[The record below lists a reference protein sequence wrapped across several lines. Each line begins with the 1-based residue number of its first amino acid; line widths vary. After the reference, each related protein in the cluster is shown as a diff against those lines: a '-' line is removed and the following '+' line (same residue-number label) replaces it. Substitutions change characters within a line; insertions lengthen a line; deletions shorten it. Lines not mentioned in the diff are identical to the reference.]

1 MCACV
6 CVCVCVCVQ
15 HYMVEQSAYQS
26 MALASSGVGFQW
38 SRWNSETERR
48 QVILQAVQ
56 AVISVN
62 ELDSIDQ
69 VCTWGEVLGL

>member
-1 MCACV
+1 
-6 CVCVCVCVQ
+6 
-15 HYMVEQSAYQS
+15 

-56 AVISVN
+56 AVVSVSEVDN
-62 ELDSIDQ
+62 IDQ
-69 VCTWGEVLGL
+69 VCMLGGSAWAVIVTVVSSA